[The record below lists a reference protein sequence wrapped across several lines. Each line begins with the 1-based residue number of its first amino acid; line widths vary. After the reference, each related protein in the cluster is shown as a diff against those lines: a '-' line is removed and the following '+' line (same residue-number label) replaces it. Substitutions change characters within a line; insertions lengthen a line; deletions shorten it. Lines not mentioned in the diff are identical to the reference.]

1 MDELI
6 KDFSK
11 PKMSYDALLDEFKE
25 ILRKNGLK
33 YTKQRELI
41 LKALYQN
48 SGHFSPE
55 VLYQL
60 VQEEDPDMNIGIA
73 TVYRT
78 LGLLEDEG
86 LVSSLSF
93 GSQGKKYELGTKEHH
108 DHIICERCG
117 KIVEF
122 CDEEIEH
129 KQETIAQSLG
139 FSMTDHS
146 MKIYGICP
154 ECRKETNT

>member
-1 MDELI
+1 MQNNI
-6 KDFSK
+6 KKDFK
-11 PKMSYDALLDEFKE
+11 QAAISYEELLDDFKI

-48 SGHFSPE
+48 NGHFSPE
-55 VLYQL
+55 VLYNL
-60 VQEEDPDMNIGIA
+60 VQEEDPQMNIGIA

-93 GSQGKKYELGTKEHH
+93 GAHGKKYELGVKEHH
-108 DHIICERCG
+108 DHIICQECG
-117 KIVEF
+117 KIEEF
-122 CDEEIEH
+122 CDEVIE
-129 KQETIAQSLG
+129 KRQEDIAQHFG
-139 FSMTDHS
+139 FKLTDHS

-154 ECRKETNT
+154 QCQHKSN

>member
-1 MDELI
+1 MNESI
-6 KDFSK
+6 KKDFEAHNVD
-11 PKMSYDALLDEFKE
+11 YDQLLEDFKA

-41 LKALYQN
+41 LKALHQN
-48 SGHFSPE
+48 NGHFSPE
-55 VLYQL
+55 VLYNL
-60 VQEEDPDMNIGIA
+60 VQQEDPAMNIGIA

-93 GSQGKKYELGTKEHH
+93 GAQGKKYELGVKEHH
-108 DHIICERCG
+108 DHIICTECG

-122 CDEEIEH
+122 CDEKIE
-129 KQETIAQSLG
+129 KRQEKIAKFFKFQI
-139 FSMTDHS
+139 TDHT
-146 MKIYGICP
+146 MKIYGVCP
-154 ECRKETNT
+154 DCQRK

>member
-1 MDELI
+1 MSKKNIKKDFQAPSLSYDELLS
-6 KDFSK
+6 DFQ
-11 PKMSYDALLDEFKE
+11 A
-25 ILRKNGLK
+25 ILKKNGLK

-48 SGHFSPE
+48 NGHFSPE
-55 VLYQL
+55 VLYNL

-93 GSQGKKYELGTKEHH
+93 GAQGKKYELGVKEHH
-108 DHIICERCG
+108 DHIICSECG

-122 CDEEIEH
+122 CDEVIEKRQEEIAKH
-129 KQETIAQSLG
+129 FKFKI
-139 FSMTDHS
+139 TDHS

-154 ECRKETNT
+154 DCQKS

>member
-1 MDELI
+1 MSKI
-6 KDFSK
+6 KKDFQSS
-11 PKMSYDALLDEFKE
+11 PIGYDDLLEEFKA

-48 SGHFSPE
+48 NGHFSPE
-55 VLYQL
+55 VLYKL
-60 VQEEDPDMNIGIA
+60 VQDEDPKMNIGIA

-93 GSQGKKYELGTKEHH
+93 GAQGKKYELGVKEHH
-108 DHIICERCG
+108 DHLICNECG

-122 CDEEIEH
+122 CDEEIE
-129 KQETIAQSLG
+129 KRQEAIAKHFKFKL
-139 FSMTDHS
+139 TNHS
-146 MKIYGICP
+146 MKIYGVCP
-154 ECRKETNT
+154 DCQS